1 MPNQITCPN
10 CNHTFEAGEAITSQI
25 KTHLETQYAQKIK
38 AQELSLKAEMNTK
51 WQELE
56 EQRKKDLEAEK
67 QKVLAEVKGKVDLEM
82 KDLQEQNKLNQE
94 KLEKANER
102 ELEMRKQ
109 TRELEEQKKNM
120 ELDIA
125 RKIDLE
131 RKQIE
136 EKTKL
141 EIEEKNRLTIAE
153 KDKQMDQLK
162 KSLEDAQRKA
172 GQGSQQIQ
180 GDVQEN
186 DLKAILES
194 NFVLDKI
201 SDVATGVRGADLV
214 QTVNNNFG
222 QQMGI
227 ILWESKRTQSW
238 TESWITK
245 LKDDQNSTK
254 ADICIMATQVL
265 PKGIDS
271 YGFYNGV
278 WVVKYQTNY
287 ILALTSIIRHFL
299 QQLAG
304 VKNSQ
309 VGKGEKMEYLY
320 NYLSSSQFRNK
331 IENIVDAFGSMQEG
345 INMEK
350 RAMQK
355 NWARREKELDRV
367 ITSTTGMYGELQ
379 GIMGSKLER
388 IEKLELEGGFEEGE
402 GGDEGSEVSDGGDL
416 F

>member
-1 MPNQITCPN
+1 MSSLITCPN
-10 CNHTFEAGEAITSQI
+10 CNHVFEATQALTSQI
-25 KTHLETQYAQKIK
+25 KTNLEAEYAQRIK
-38 AQELSLKAEMNTK
+38 AQAISLKAEMNTK

-56 EQRKKDLEAEK
+56 EQRKKELEVEK
-67 QKVLAEVKGKVDLEM
+67 QKVIAEAKSKVDWEI
-82 KDLQEQNKLNQE
+82 KDLQEQNTLNQE
-94 KLEKANER
+94 KLKKANER

-109 TRELEEQKKNM
+109 AREMEEQKRNM

-125 RKIDLE
+125 RKIDQE

-136 EKTKL
+136 QITKQ
-141 EIEEKNRLTIAE
+141 EIEQKNRLLIAE
-153 KDKQMDQLK
+153 KDKQMEQLK
-162 KSLEDAQRKA
+162 KSLDDAQRKA

-186 DLKAILES
+186 DLKAVLENNFIL
-194 NFVLDKI
+194 DTI
-201 SDVATGVRGADLV
+201 SDVATGVRGADLI
-214 QTVNNNFG
+214 QTVNNNSG
-222 QQMGI
+222 QKTGL

-245 LKDDQNSTK
+245 LKEDQSNTE
-254 ADICIMATQVL
+254 ADICILATQVL

-287 ILALTSIIRHFL
+287 ILALTSTIRHFL
-299 QQLAG
+299 EQLAG
-304 VKNSQ
+304 VHNSQ

-320 NYLSSSQFRNK
+320 NYLASNQFRNK

-355 NWARREKELDRV
+355 IWSRREKELDRV
-367 ITSTTGMYGELQ
+367 ITSTSSMYGELQ
-379 GIMGSKLER
+379 GIMGARLAN
-388 IEKLELEGGFEEGE
+388 IEKLELEGGLGEEG
-402 GGDEGSEVSDGGDL
+402 S
-416 F
+416 

>member
-1 MPNQITCPN
+1 MSNQITCPN
-10 CNHTFEAGEAITSQI
+10 CNHIFEATQALASQI
-25 KTHLETQYAQKIK
+25 KTNLEHEYAQKIK
-38 AQELSLKAEMNTK
+38 AQEARLKAEMNTK

-56 EQRKKDLEAEK
+56 EQRKKDSEDEK
-67 QKVLAEVKGKVDLEM
+67 QKVLLQVKSKVELEM

-94 KLEKANER
+94 KLDKANER

-109 TRELEEQKKNM
+109 TRDLVEQKKNM

-125 RKIDLE
+125 RKIDIE

-141 EIEEKNRLTIAE
+141 EIEEKNRLLIAE
-153 KDKQMDQLK
+153 KDKQMEQLK
-162 KSLEDAQRKA
+162 KSLDDAQRKA

-186 DLKAILES
+186 DLKSILES
-194 NFVLDKI
+194 NFTLDKI

-222 QQMGI
+222 QPIGI

-238 TESWITK
+238 MDSWITK
-245 LKDDQNSTK
+245 LKEDQNNTK
-254 ADICIMATQVL
+254 ADICIMATQTL

-299 QQLAG
+299 DQMAT

-309 VGKGEKMEYLY
+309 VGKDEKMEYLY

-331 IENIVDAFGSMQEG
+331 IVNIVEAFGSMQEG
-345 INMEK
+345 IAVEK

-355 NWARREKELDRV
+355 IWSRREKELDRV
-367 ITSTTGMYGELQ
+367 ITSTSSMYGELQ
-379 GIMGSKLER
+379 GIMGARLEN
-388 IEKLELEGGFEEGE
+388 IEKLELEGGEGDEEDGE
-402 GGDEGSEVSDGGDL
+402 GEVSDGGDL